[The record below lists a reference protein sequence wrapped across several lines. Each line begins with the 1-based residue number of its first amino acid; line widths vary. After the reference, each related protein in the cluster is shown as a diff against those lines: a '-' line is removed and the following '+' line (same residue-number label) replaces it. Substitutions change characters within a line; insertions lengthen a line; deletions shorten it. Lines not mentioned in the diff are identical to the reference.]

1 MSRRFHTTEWDLLPE
16 LAFRPRPGGMTLE
29 GGKGGSA
36 APEPDPNIGIAQR
49 ELSALAKEQWQEFK
63 TTIYPDLQAAA
74 AKQEARAQGLYDVTT
89 DTMKKQLEYA
99 TKDRERYETGGIPL
113 MEALRKEAVEYNEPA
128 YQEMMALRAGADVAT
143 ASENQRQQMAMRRQA
158 YGIDPTSGVAAG
170 QDNAN
175 AVMTAAAQ
183 AQAQNQTRMAAKE
196 IGLAK
201 LGNVYNMYAG
211 LPSQANT
218 ATNTGVAAG
227 TTGVTT
233 AQSGVSNK
241 LAIAD
246 SFNRGAGTAM
256 SGWNQVGQLGVGKYN
271 ADVNA
276 YNAQQQAEGAMW
288 GGLGSAIG
296 SGVAVG
302 AKLGMFGSDIT
313 IKQNIKQIGF
323 LPNGVPWYSFEY
335 KPEYRNTWGHGV
347 MHGTMAHDVEKIIP
361 DAVSVHADGYKLV
374 DYSKVLNH
382 GI

>member
-16 LAFRPRPGGMTLE
+16 LAFRPRPGGGMTFE
-29 GGKGGSA
+29 GGKGGSS
-36 APEPDPNIGIAQR
+36 APAPDENIGIAQR
-49 ELSALAKEQWQEFK
+49 ELSALAKEQWTEFK
-63 TTIYPDLQAAA
+63 TNIYPDLKASA
-74 AKQEARAQGLYDVTT
+74 AKQEERAQGLYDVTSA
-89 DTMKKQLEYA
+89 TMKKQLEYSE
-99 TKDRERYETGGIPL
+99 KDRERYETGGIPL

-143 ASENQRQQMAMRRQA
+143 ASENQRQQTMMRQQQ

-170 QDNAN
+170 NAN
-175 AVMTAAAQ
+175 VNSAITAAAQ

-201 LGNVYNMYAG
+201 LGNAYNMYAG

-227 TTGVTT
+227 TTGVNT
-233 AQSGVSNK
+233 AQSGVTNK

-246 SFNRGAGTAM
+246 SFNRGTSTAM
-256 SGWNQVGQLGVGKYN
+256 GGWNSVGQLGVGKYQ
-271 ADVNA
+271 ADISA

-296 SGVAVG
+296 SGVALY
-302 AKLGMFGSDIT
+302 ASKGSDVR
-313 IKQNIKQIGF
+313 IKQNVKQVGF

-347 MHGTMAHDVEKIIP
+347 MHGTMAQDVEKIIP

>member
-1 MSRRFHTTEWDLLPE
+1 
-16 LAFRPRPGGMTLE
+16 MTFE

-49 ELSALAKEQWQEFK
+49 ELSALAKEQWAEFK

-74 AKQEARAQGLYDVTT
+74 AKQETRAQGLYDVTSA
-89 DTMKKQLEYA
+89 TMKKQLEYSE
-99 TKDRERYETGGIPL
+99 KDRERYETGGIPL

-143 ASENQRQQMAMRRQA
+143 ASENQRQQTIMRQQQ

-170 QDNAN
+170 NAN
-175 AVMTAAAQ
+175 ANSAITAAAQ

-201 LGNVYNMYAG
+201 LGNAYNMYAG

-218 ATNTGVAAG
+218 ATNTGVGAG
-227 TTGVTT
+227 ATGVTT
-233 AQSGVSNK
+233 AQSGVTNK

-246 SFNRGAGTAM
+246 SFNRGAATSM
-256 SGWNQVGQLGVGKYN
+256 SGWNQVGQIGVGKYN

-276 YNAQQQAEGAMW
+276 YSAQQQAEGSMY

-296 SGVAVG
+296 SGVALY
-302 AKLGMFGSDIT
+302 AKTGSDIA
-313 IKQNIKQIGF
+313 IKQNVKQIGV

-335 KPEYRNTWGHGV
+335 KPKYRNTWGHGV
-347 MHGTMAHDVEKIIP
+347 MHGTMAQDVEKIIP

>member
-1 MSRRFHTTEWDLLPE
+1 
-16 LAFRPRPGGMTLE
+16 
-29 GGKGGSA
+29 
-36 APEPDPNIGIAQR
+36 
-49 ELSALAKEQWQEFK
+49 
-63 TTIYPDLQAAA
+63 
-74 AKQEARAQGLYDVTT
+74 
-89 DTMKKQLEYA
+89 
-99 TKDRERYETGGIPL
+99 
-113 MEALRKEAVEYNEPA
+113 
-128 YQEMMALRAGADVAT
+128 MMALRAGADVAT
-143 ASENQRQQMAMRRQA
+143 ASENQRQQTIMRQQQ

-170 QDNAN
+170 NAN
-175 AVMTAAAQ
+175 ANSAITAAAQ

-201 LGNVYNMYAG
+201 LGNAYNMYAG
-211 LPSQANT
+211 LPSQSNT

-233 AQSGVSNK
+233 AQSGVTNK

-246 SFNRGAGTAM
+246 SFNRGAATSM
-256 SGWNQVGQLGVGKYN
+256 SGWNQVGQIGVGKYN

-288 GGLGSAIG
+288 GGLGSAVG
-296 SGVAVG
+296 SGIGVA

-323 LPNGVPWYSFEY
+323 LPSGVPWYSFEY

-347 MHGTMAHDVEKIIP
+347 MHGTMAHEVEKIIP
-361 DAVSVHADGYKLV
+361 DAVSVHADGYKMV

>member
-16 LAFRPRPGGMTLE
+16 LAFRPRPGGGMTFE
-29 GGKGGSA
+29 GGKGGSS
-36 APEPDPNIGIAQR
+36 APAPDQNIGIAQR
-49 ELSALAKEQWQEFK
+49 ELSALAKEQWEEFK
-63 TTIYPDLQAAA
+63 TNIYPDLKVAA
-74 AKQEARAQGLYDVTT
+74 AKQEERAQGLYDVTSA
-89 DTMKKQLEYA
+89 TMKKQLEYSE
-99 TKDRERYETGGIPL
+99 KDRERYETGGIPL
-113 MEALRKEAVEYNEPA
+113 MEAIRKEAVEYNEPA

-143 ASENQRQQMAMRRQA
+143 ASENQRQQTIMRQQQ

-170 QDNAN
+170 NAN
-175 AVMTAAAQ
+175 VNSAITAAAQ

-201 LGNVYNMYAG
+201 LGNAYNMYAG
-211 LPSQANT
+211 LPSQSNT

-233 AQSGVSNK
+233 AQSGVTNK

-276 YNAQQQAEGAMW
+276 YSAQQQAEGATW

-296 SGVAVG
+296 SGVALY
-302 AKLGMFGSDIT
+302 AKGGSDIT
-313 IKQNIKQIGF
+313 IKQNVKQIGF
-323 LPNGVPWYSFEY
+323 LPNGIPWYSFEY
-335 KPEYRNTWGHGV
+335 KPEYRGTWGHGV

>member
-16 LAFRPRPGGMTLE
+16 LAFRLRPGGGMTLE
-29 GGKGGSA
+29 GGKGGSS
-36 APEPDPNIGIAQR
+36 APAPDENIGIAQR
-49 ELSALAKEQWQEFK
+49 ELSALAKEQWAEFK
-63 TTIYPDLQAAA
+63 TNIYPDLKAAA
-74 AKQEARAQGLYDVTT
+74 AKQEERAQGLYDVTSA
-89 DTMKKQLEYA
+89 TMKKQLEYSE
-99 TKDRERYETGGIPL
+99 KDRERYEKSGIPL
-113 MEALRKEAVEYNEPA
+113 MEAITKEAVEYNEPA

-143 ASENQRQQMAMRRQA
+143 ASENQRQQMAMRRQQ

-201 LGNVYNMYAG
+201 LGNAYNMYAG

-227 TTGVTT
+227 TTGVNT

-246 SFNRGAGTAM
+246 SFNRGTSTAM
-256 SGWNQVGQLGVGKYN
+256 GGWNSVGQLGVGKYQ
-271 ADVNA
+271 ADISA

-296 SGVAVG
+296 SGVALY
-302 AKLGMFGSDIT
+302 AKGSDVR

-382 GI
+382 GV

>member
-16 LAFRPRPGGMTLE
+16 LAFRPRPGGGMTFE
-29 GGKGGSA
+29 GGKGGSS
-36 APEPDPNIGIAQR
+36 APAPDQNIGIAQR
-49 ELSALAKEQWQEFK
+49 ELSALAKEQWTEFK
-63 TTIYPDLQAAA
+63 TNIYPDLQAAA
-74 AKQEARAQGLYDVTT
+74 AKQETRAQGLYDVTSA
-89 DTMKKQLEYA
+89 TMKKQLEYSE
-99 TKDRERYETGGIPL
+99 KDRERYETGGIPL

-128 YQEMMALRAGADVAT
+128 YQEQMALRAGADVAT
-143 ASENQRQQMAMRRQA
+143 ASENQRQQTMMRQQQ

-170 QDNAN
+170 NAN
-175 AVMTAAAQ
+175 VNSAITAAAQ

-201 LGNVYNMYAG
+201 LGNAYNMYAG

-227 TTGVTT
+227 TTGVNT
-233 AQSGVSNK
+233 AQFGVTNK

-276 YNAQQQAEGAMW
+276 YSAQQQAEGATW

-296 SGVAVG
+296 SGVALG
-302 AKLGMFGSDIT
+302 AKLGMFSDIRV
-313 IKQNIKQIGF
+313 KQNIVQVGQLDNGF
-323 LPNGVPWYSFEY
+323 PLYAFQY
-335 KPEYRNTWGHGV
+335 KPEFQAESGRGFRIGV
-347 MHGTMAHDVEKIIP
+347 MAQDVEKIIP
-361 DAVSVHADGYKLV
+361 DAVSVHANGYKMV

>member
-1 MSRRFHTTEWDLLPE
+1 MKMHEFEMLPE
-16 LAFRPRPGGMTLE
+16 LAFQSTGKGRLGTLW
-29 GGKGGSA
+29 GKGGGSA

-49 ELSALAKEQWQEFK
+49 ELSALAKEQWTEFK

-74 AKQEARAQGLYDVTT
+74 AKQETRAQGLYDVTSA
-89 DTMKKQLEYA
+89 TMKKQLEYSE
-99 TKDRERYETGGIPL
+99 KDRERYETGGIPL

-143 ASENQRQQMAMRRQA
+143 ASENQRQQTMMRQQQ

-170 QDNAN
+170 NEN
-175 AVMTAAAQ
+175 VNSVLTAAAQ

-201 LGNVYNMYAG
+201 LGNAYNMYAG

-218 ATNTGVAAG
+218 ATNTGVGAG
-227 TTGVTT
+227 ATGVNT
-233 AQSGVSNK
+233 AQSGVTNK

-256 SGWNQVGQLGVGKYN
+256 SGWNQVGQLGVGKYQ
-271 ADVNA
+271 ADISA

-288 GGLGSAIG
+288 GGLGSAVG
-296 SGVAVG
+296 SGIG
-302 AKLGMFGSDIT
+302 LYAKMAGSDIA